1 MDPLVSVVMPVCN
14 SEPYLCDSIGSVLK
28 QSMTNFELIVV
39 DDASADRSVEIID
52 EMAAA
57 DPRITFISLKENRGV
72 AEARN
77 IALTSARGHYVA
89 FLDSDD
95 CWESQKLEKQLNA
108 MGETRC
114 PPVRVL
120 VSDAF

>member
-1 MDPLVSVVMPVCN
+1 MEGGVTIGMDPLVSVVMPVCN

-57 DPRITFISLKENRGV
+57 DPPD
-72 AEARN
+72 
-77 IALTSARGHYVA
+77 YVY
-89 FLDSDD
+89 FPEREQGRS
-95 CWESQKLEKQLNA
+95 
-108 MGETRC
+108 
-114 PPVRVL
+114 
-120 VSDAF
+120 

>member
-77 IALTSARGHYVA
+77 IALTSARSLRRLSRQRRLLGVA
-89 FLDSDD
+89 EARKATK
-95 CWESQKLEKQLNA
+95 CNGGNQV
-108 MGETRC
+108 